1 MDRVE
6 LFDKLLKHLY
16 YNDDSFWQIKN
27 TSEEYFN
34 VTNEKLI
41 ESIVDELIE
50 NDWVLQKNYTKYSL
64 MINYNGQQIIKEYGS
79 YSSFLKSEKTAQ
91 KRKQR
96 IKTTPTFISIG
107 IAIIFGLSTAI
118 LGWLNYIDNREIGE
132 KEEEIKR
139 LNLVIGSLENELKES
154 KEIDTIP

>member
-16 YNDDSFWQIKN
+16 DNNDSFWQIKN

-41 ESIVDELIE
+41 ESIVDELID
-50 NDWVLQKNYTKYSL
+50 NDWVLQKNYTNYSL

-79 YSSFLKSEKTAQ
+79 YSSFLRSENKIKNKSTAEKRVKLILSIIA
-91 KRKQR
+91 
-96 IKTTPTFISIG
+96 SIG
-107 IAIIFGLSTAI
+107 VIWGMFFTY
-118 LGWLNYIDNREIGE
+118 LNYQKNDTIDNQEN
-132 KEEEIKR
+132 EIKR

-154 KEIDTIP
+154 KETDTIP